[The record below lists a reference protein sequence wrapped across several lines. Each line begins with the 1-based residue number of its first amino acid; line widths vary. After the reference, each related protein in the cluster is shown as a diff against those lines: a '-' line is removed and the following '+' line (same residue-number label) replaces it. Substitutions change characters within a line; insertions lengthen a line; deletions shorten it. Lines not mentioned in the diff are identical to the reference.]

1 MHKCLAA
8 CTGGGSGHGHVEVS
22 QTMFH
27 NWAVFYVSGGD
38 VSRGNKILMFENDK
52 FSPFFLSESEIATL
66 DGFPL
71 TPIIGRNQKPMYSL
85 FSLSLIVVLTIVLII
100 KGLFSVRMALVRVK

>member
-1 MHKCLAA
+1 
-8 CTGGGSGHGHVEVS
+8 
-22 QTMFH
+22 MFH

-52 FSPFFLSESEIATL
+52 FQACYLSESEIATL

-71 TPIIGRNQKPMYSL
+71 TPIIGRSQNPMHTL
-85 FSLSLIVVLTIVLII
+85 FSLSLIVVLIAVLII
-100 KGLFSVRMALVRVK
+100 KDLFSVRMATVRTK